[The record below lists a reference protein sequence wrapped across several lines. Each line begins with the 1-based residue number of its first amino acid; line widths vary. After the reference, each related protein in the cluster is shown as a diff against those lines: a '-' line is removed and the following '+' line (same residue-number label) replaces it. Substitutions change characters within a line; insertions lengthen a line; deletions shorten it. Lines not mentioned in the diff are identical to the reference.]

1 MGKVLT
7 GEGAMPL
14 GRENQLLA
22 ALPATVYKN
31 WKGELVLREL
41 KQGQSLNLNRKQG
54 EVYFPI
60 SCAIAI
66 YATNTLGRRTFMRF
80 VGPSFAAGLVN
91 MIATDNVVFDR
102 VVCGSGY
109 AIAVPSEVVRRSI
122 DTPPLS
128 GEAQSIA
135 MARTARGGLVIAQ
148 CMGSHT
154 TKQRLAQL
162 LLRAHDCFGAGRP
175 VTLTQHSLG
184 EMLMAR
190 RERAA
195 EILAELKQDGLIES
209 RRGAIHLRSVDKLK
223 QASCECYSWVQQSY
237 VDEHNLWESFRWL
250 GA

>member
-66 YATNTLGRRTFMRF
+66 YATHGMARRSFMRF
-80 VGPSFAAGLVN
+80 VGSSFAAGPVN
-91 MIATDNVVFDR
+91 MMSTDEITFDG

-109 AIAVPSEVVRRSI
+109 ALTIPSKVISRSI
-122 DTPPLS
+122 DTPSLTS
-128 GEAQSIA
+128 EAPAIA
-135 MARTARGGLVIAQ
+135 MARTAKGGLVIAQ
-148 CMGSHT
+148 CVGTHT
-154 TKQRLAQL
+154 NKQRLARL
-162 LLRAHDCFGAGRP
+162 LLQAKDCFGENRP
-175 VTLTQHSLG
+175 ITLTQKLWG
-184 EMLMAR
+184 ELLMAR
-190 RERAA
+190 RETAA
-195 EILAELKQDGLIES
+195 EILAEWSHDGTIES
-209 RRGAIHLRSVDKLK
+209 RRGAIYVRNIDNLK
-223 QASCECYSWVQQSY
+223 KASCECYAWIQQSY
-237 VDEHNLWESFRWL
+237 LDEFKLWKSILWHS
-250 GA
+250 A